1 MSPGAEPL
9 ARVEAADAA
18 LSLYHLL
25 DPDVLANPYP
35 LFHRLRREDPVHWDP
50 FLHAWVVTRY
60 ADVLEVLH
68 TFAADRTPTPEQLAS
83 MGLAQLAPLAQLM
96 VKQMLF
102 MDAPG
107 HTRLR
112 GLASQAFTPAR
123 IETLRSHIQEI
134 VTRLLDAV
142 EDRGSMDLI
151 SDLAEPLPAIVTAE
165 MLGLPVEDRHRLKA
179 WSANFAEML
188 GNFQHN
194 PDHAQRMLR
203 TVEEM
208 TAYFRE
214 AVEEIKK
221 HPREGLIHSLLTAE
235 IDGDRLSEEEVVAN
249 SIITMVGGQETTTN
263 LIGNGVLTLLRH
275 PEQMEKLRGDSS
287 LTASAVEE
295 MLRFESP
302 SQHTARLAPSD
313 RQLGGKQIRKRQ
325 AVIAVMAAA
334 NRDPERFPDP
344 DRFDIAR
351 ADNRHLAFGYAAHF
365 CFGAPLARMEGQI
378 AFAALVRRFANIK
391 LLPQDLVW
399 RTNLGLRGLTS
410 LKVDFEVS
418 KPASSSRT
426 QENLSR

>member
-1 MSPGAEPL
+1 VSPGAESV
-9 ARVEAADAA
+9 ARVENPDAA

-25 DPDVLANPYP
+25 DPAVLANPYP
-35 LFHRLRREDPVHWDP
+35 LFHRLRQEDPVHWDP

-68 TFAADRTPTPEQLAS
+68 TFAADRTPTPDQLAS

-102 MDAPG
+102 MDASA

-134 VTRLLDAV
+134 VERLLDAV
-142 EDRGSMDLI
+142 QERGSMDVI
-151 SDLAEPLPAIVTAE
+151 ADLAEPLPAIVTAE

-194 PDHAQRMLR
+194 PDHARRMLQ
-203 TVEEM
+203 TVDEM
-208 TAYFRE
+208 TTYFRE

-221 HPREGLIHSLLTAE
+221 HPREGLIHSLLSAE
-235 IDGDRLSEEEVVAN
+235 LDGDRLTEEEVVAN
-249 SIITMVGGQETTTN
+249 AIITMVGGQETTTN

-275 PEQMEKLRGDSS
+275 PDQMKKLRDDLS
-287 LTASAVEE
+287 LTTSAVEE

-302 SQHTARLAPSD
+302 SQHTARLAPND

-334 NRDPERFPDP
+334 NRDPERFPEP
-344 DRFDIAR
+344 DRFDVAR
-351 ADNRHLAFGYAAHF
+351 TDNRHLAFGYAAHF
-365 CFGAPLARMEGQI
+365 CFGAPLARMEGQV
-378 AFAALVRRFANIK
+378 AFAALLRRFENIQ
-391 LLPQDLVW
+391 LEPQDLAW

-410 LKVDFEVS
+410 LKVSFDVPVS
-418 KPASSSRT
+418 TTSSV
-426 QENLSR
+426 QERDER